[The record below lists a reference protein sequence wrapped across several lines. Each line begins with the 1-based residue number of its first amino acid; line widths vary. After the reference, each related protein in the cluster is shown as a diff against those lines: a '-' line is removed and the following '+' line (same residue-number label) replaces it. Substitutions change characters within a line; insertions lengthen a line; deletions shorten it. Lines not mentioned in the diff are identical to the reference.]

1 MFKPVQVI
9 DKVQESQTIWS
20 FYLKPAD
27 GDRLAHY
34 LPGQHIIV
42 RLQIPGQ
49 AGPVQ
54 RSYTLSGVPGQKL
67 YRITVKREGTP
78 DQPGIASSFLHDH
91 VDIGDTIWISEP
103 LGGFAL
109 QKDSRRPVVL
119 LSAGVGITPMLGMLE
134 AIAEEPDPRQVWFV
148 HGSRNAG
155 EQPMLAWLRSLA
167 RTQAHIRV
175 SIHHSQPSPSEIIGV
190 DYDALGRIDLDFLKQ
205 NSSPANSD
213 FYICGPASFV
223 KTLADGLRSL
233 GIADSRLFCT
243 YFSGNDNNVLPNQ
256 QTAPIFIEEDL
267 AGAVPTISLTQSGR
281 SFSWADGYG
290 NLLNLLEKHDIYP
303 PSSCREG
310 TCMSC
315 STRMISGTVIY
326 DPEPFGDPFEG
337 EILLCCAR
345 PETDITLDL

>member
-27 GDRLAHY
+27 GTPVANY

-42 RLQIPGQ
+42 RLQIPGK
-49 AGPVQ
+49 AGPIQ
-54 RSYTLSGVPGQKL
+54 RSYTLSDAPGHDY
-67 YRITVKREGTP
+67 YRITVKRQGTR
-78 DQPGIASSFLHDH
+78 DQPGLASSFLHDH
-91 VDIGDTIWISEP
+91 IDIGDTIWISEP

-109 QKDSRRPVVL
+109 KAQERRPVVL
-119 LSAGVGITPMLGMLE
+119 LSAGVGITPMLSMLE
-134 AIAEEPDPRQVWFV
+134 AIAAEPDPRQVSFV

-155 EQPMLAWLRSLA
+155 EQPMSARLRSLA
-167 RTQAHIRV
+167 RMHAHIRV
-175 SIHHSQPSPSEIIGV
+175 SIHHSQASATEIPGE
-190 DYDALGRIDLDFLKQ
+190 DYDTIGRIDLDFLQ
-205 NSSPANSD
+205 WHLTDLDAD

-223 KTLADGLRSL
+223 RTLVNGLKSR
-233 GIADSRLFCT
+233 GISDSQLFCA
-243 YFSGNDNNVLPNQ
+243 YFSGNENAVPAFQ
-256 QTAPIFIEEDL
+256 QSTPIFVEEDL
-267 AGAVPTISLTQSGR
+267 NILTRTVSLTQSGR
-281 SFSWADGYG
+281 SFAWADGYG

-303 PSSCREG
+303 MSSCREG

-315 STRMISGTVIY
+315 STRMISGTVTY

-345 PETDITLDL
+345 PETDIELDL